1 MVKIIMMKLLILI
14 FYTFI
19 LRANTIQQVL
29 QQQQGSTVDSN
40 IFPIFPLQFTAT
52 LKITSNLIDEN
63 NDYPPRYRQITIYYD
78 YINKKARADIEAGY
92 EAAKIYIRRYDKKN
106 EYMIR
111 LPPINDC
118 KRAYLGEVMPFPDI
132 PDSKFIGIEVIN
144 DIECNYFI
152 FNEYETR
159 IHIYMNKYDNSPVRL
174 IQEDIVDQL
183 SIPVLTYDYS
193 DIELGPPDESWFDLT
208 SLSSSSISSSSYEHK
223 SCVKHSG
230 GFPYLHIFHYF
241 IRF

>member
-1 MVKIIMMKLLILI
+1 MLKFFTILPLILI
-14 FYTFI
+14 FNIFI
-19 LRANTIQQVL
+19 LHVKTIQQE
-29 QQQQGSTVDSN
+29 QQPSSTIDNN

-52 LKITSNLIDEN
+52 LKITSNLINEN

-78 YINKKARADIEAGY
+78 YINKRARADIEAGY

-118 KRAYLGEVMPFPDI
+118 KRAYLGEIMPFPDI
-132 PDSKFIGIEVIN
+132 PDSKYIGLEVID

-174 IQEDIVDQL
+174 IQEDIADQL

-193 DIELGPPDESWFDLT
+193 DIELGPPDESLFDLS
-208 SLSSSSISSSSYEHK
+208 SLSSTSSSSYEHK